1 MIQSGK
7 MASYIHEDSSVKKS
21 AEPRNG
27 MCETIPSSF
36 EWIKSEAPGF
46 SACGSQVNLFYNFV

>member
-1 MIQSGK
+1 
-7 MASYIHEDSSVKKS
+7 MASYIREDSSVKKS

-46 SACGSQVNLFYNFV
+46 SACGSQVNLICNFFLV